1 MQENWLWGFDQ
12 FINNIT
18 TTRGES
24 MSNLHEIY
32 DQVSDLID
40 DNDVCDIQLQD
51 GTLLEQLTA
60 IQNALANYIAK
71 NREDL

>member
-1 MQENWLWGFDQ
+1 MQTNWLWGFDQ
-12 FINNIT
+12 FINDIT
-18 TTRGES
+18 TPRGES

-40 DNDVCDIQLQD
+40 DDGVCDIQLQD

-71 NREDL
+71 NREAA